1 MRQQDGIRHAVRRV
15 VKSAERMRHTVYQA
29 KPNVGKSHPRHI
41 LAERHSFPRAG
52 VSGNR
57 AAQRAGDDL
66 DGLEVQSIGQSPGAA
81 SEVPFDSMRQGVH
94 AGSRLQRRRHSVH
107 HIGIDKGHLR
117 NIVRVDT
124 DEFAPLFFIGDDIV
138 NRHLRRGTRGG
149 RHRED
154 RHAGLTG
161 GRQPLEATDIGEFRV
176 TLNNTDRLTGILR
189 RTAADGDQVIRPA
202 ALKGLQPLLDH
213 GDGRVRDHVAEYIPC
228 QPGGIQF
235 VGDFRRH
242 AAAGESAVGDDQC
255 FTIAAPHRFIG

>member
-1 MRQQDGIRHAVRRV
+1 MRHAVHQP
-15 VKSAERMRHTVYQA
+15 E
-29 KPNVGKSHPRHI
+29 PDVGKSHPRDV
-41 LAERHSFPRAG
+41 LAERHGFARAG
-52 VSGNR
+52 IPGNR
-57 AAQRAGDDL
+57 AAQRPGNDL
-66 DGLEVQSIGQSPGAA
+66 DSLEVQRISQSPGAA
-81 SEVPFDSMRQGVH
+81 SEIPFDSVRQGVH
-94 AGSRLQRRRHSVH
+94 AGGRLQRRRHGVH

-117 NIVRVDT
+117 DIMRIDA
-124 DEFAPLFFIGDDIV
+124 DELAPLFFIGDDIV

-161 GRQPLEATDIGEFRV
+161 GREPLEATDIGEFRV

-213 GDGRVRDHVAEYIPC
+213 GNGRVRDHVAEHIPC

-235 VGDFRRH
+235 ISDFRRH
-242 AAAGESAVGDDQC
+242 AAPGEGAVGDDQC
-255 FTIAAPHRFIG
+255 FAIAAPRHFIG

>member
-1 MRQQDGIRHAVRRV
+1 
-15 VKSAERMRHTVYQA
+15 MRHTVHEA

-41 LAERHSFPRAG
+41 LAERHSFPAPASPATEPR
-52 VSGNR
+52 S
-57 AAQRAGDDL
+57 AGDDL
-66 DGLEVQSIGQSPGAA
+66 DGLEVQSIGQSPCAA

-117 NIVRVDT
+117 DIMRIDA

-189 RTAADGDQVIRPA
+189 RTAADGDQVIRP
-202 ALKGLQPLLDH
+202 L
-213 GDGRVRDHVAEYIPC
+213 R
-228 QPGGIQF
+228 
-235 VGDFRRH
+235 
-242 AAAGESAVGDDQC
+242 
-255 FTIAAPHRFIG
+255 

>member
-1 MRQQDGIRHAVRRV
+1 
-15 VKSAERMRHTVYQA
+15 
-29 KPNVGKSHPRHI
+29 
-41 LAERHSFPRAG
+41 
-52 VSGNR
+52 
-57 AAQRAGDDL
+57 
-66 DGLEVQSIGQSPGAA
+66 
-81 SEVPFDSMRQGVH
+81 MRQGVH

-124 DEFAPLFFIGDDIV
+124 DEFAPLFFISDDIV

-149 RHRED
+149 RHRN

-202 ALKGLQPLLDH
+202 ALKGLP
-213 GDGRVRDHVAEYIPC
+213 PC
-228 QPGGIQF
+228 WTTAMVGLGITSLNIS
-235 VGDFRRH
+235 H
-242 AAAGESAVGDDQC
+242 ASPAASSLSVTFAATPQRASAVSDDQC
-255 FTIAAPHRFIG
+255 FTITAPHRFIG